1 MWCSFC
7 VLLNET
13 NGFNSLLLGEGV
25 GAFAPVAVKM
35 VFEIIDFFDAFVSE
49 DFHAVITGVESD
61 I

>member
-1 MWCSFC
+1 M
-7 VLLNET
+7 
-13 NGFNSLLLGEGV
+13 